1 MASEPTHLTRREED
15 AWEGYDPICGA
26 LLWRHTL
33 ECARHLGTG
42 CHGVSY
48 KGWYRWVF
56 ALFMFTRPVQLREH
70 VGTNLGVRIDT
81 YGSSHGMSR
90 LNTGHRYGH
99 GVFLASENAK
109 EKLVILSDLA

>member
-56 ALFMFTRPVQLREH
+56 ALFMFTRAVQLREH

-90 LNTGHRYGH
+90 LNTGHCYGH
-99 GVFLASENAK
+99 GVFLASENA
-109 EKLVILSDLA
+109 